1 MRVRAVYDV
10 LKDTFNDFSG
20 DKVPR
25 LGAALAYYSIF
36 SLAPL
41 LIIAI
46 GIASVIF
53 GPSAARGE
61 IVGQVHGTIGPSG
74 AQAIQDML
82 QAADQSGGGVIA
94 TVIGV
99 VVLIFGASGVFV
111 QLQDA
116 LNTIWH
122 VAPKPNRSWLATIRE
137 RFLSFAIV
145 VTIGFLLLVSLIVS
159 AALSAINKLLTP
171 TTLPGGGLL
180 WQAVNI
186 AVSLGFVTL
195 LLGLLYKVLPDV
207 KVGWRPIWISALATA
222 TLFTVGKFLIGLY
235 LAHSSTASAFG
246 AAGSLVVILIWV
258 YYSSQIILF
267 GAELSR
273 TLVRRAGLEILP
285 ADNALMVADEVM
297 RR

>member
-1 MRVRAVYDV
+1 
-10 LKDTFNDFSG
+10 
-20 DKVPR
+20 
-25 LGAALAYYSIF
+25 
-36 SLAPL
+36 
-41 LIIAI
+41 
-46 GIASVIF
+46 
-53 GPSAARGE
+53 
-61 IVGQVHGTIGPSG
+61 
-74 AQAIQDML
+74 
-82 QAADQSGGGVIA
+82 
-94 TVIGV
+94 
-99 VVLIFGASGVFV
+99 
-111 QLQDA
+111 
-116 LNTIWH
+116 
-122 VAPKPNRSWLATIRE
+122 
-137 RFLSFAIV
+137 
-145 VTIGFLLLVSLIVS
+145 
-159 AALSAINKLLTP
+159 
-171 TTLPGGGLL
+171 
-180 WQAVNI
+180 
-186 AVSLGFVTL
+186 